1 MRRYEMENFYEI
13 ATIALGIWV
22 VKLHLD
28 KKRARRMVFK
38 LTTCIDKIAHR
49 KWEAFKTDEGFQVVD
64 SADGEVMLGVRDAD
78 KARAK

>member
-1 MRRYEMENFYEI
+1 
-13 ATIALGIWV
+13 
-22 VKLHLD
+22 
-28 KKRARRMVFK
+28 MVFK
-38 LTTCIDKIAHR
+38 LTVCIDNIAHR